1 MIYHRPSLTDAVDQG
16 DLIDDCPLLSVA
28 SFDIRSPDDLTI
40 DRALERVLVLTQT
53 CDLAQQK
60 TSHVVVAMVHD
71 ANRLVASGVVKAA
84 EVRGPIRGARVFG
97 WYFLPKSA
105 DLGFGEMIVDL
116 RQLHTIRL
124 DVLSALCASGRR
136 LARLETPY
144 REHLSKHFADS
155 YSRIGLP
162 EPYESE

>member
-28 SFDIRSPDDLTI
+28 SFDFRAPDDL
-40 DRALERVLVLTQT
+40 
-53 CDLAQQK
+53 
-60 TSHVVVAMVHD
+60 
-71 ANRLVASGVVKAA
+71 
-84 EVRGPIRGARVFG
+84 
-97 WYFLPKSA
+97 
-105 DLGFGEMIVDL
+105 DL